1 MYLSLQKRSFDYNDY
16 RIRSK
21 PPKQNPAVLHNTPSG
36 AVIGEPIKKAIDM
49 IVTNATPTITNRLF
63 IINCEIY

>member
-21 PPKQNPAVLHNTPSG
+21 PPNIGDPA
-36 AVIGEPIKKAIDM
+36 KKAIDI
-49 IVTNATPTITNRLF
+49 IVTNAIPTITNRLF
-63 IINCEIY
+63 MIKCKIY

>member
-1 MYLSLQKRSFDYNDY
+1 MYSSLQKRSFDYNDY

-21 PPKQNPAVLHNTPSG
+21 PPN
-36 AVIGEPIKKAIDM
+36 IGEPTKKAIDM

-63 IINCEIY
+63 IVNCKIY

>member
-1 MYLSLQKRSFDYNDY
+1 MYSSLQKRSFDYNDY

-21 PPKQNPAVLHNTPSG
+21 PPKQNPVILHNSPFG

-63 IINCEIY
+63 IIKCEIY